1 MRTGKGAIPSG
12 PDGIA
17 SRENPEKK
25 KYQIRERKD
34 VVPGKAHIG
43 TAGGELPD
51 DDLAPGRETL
61 EFVR

>member
-1 MRTGKGAIPSG
+1 MRTGKGVIPSS
-12 PDGIA
+12 PDGKA

-34 VVPGKAHIG
+34 VVPGKAHIV
-43 TAGGELPD
+43 TAGDEMPD
-51 DDLAPGRETL
+51 DDLALGCETL

>member
-1 MRTGKGAIPSG
+1 MRTGRGAIPSG
-12 PDGIA
+12 PDGKA
-17 SRENPEKK
+17 DRENPEKK

-34 VVPGKAHIG
+34 VVLGKAHIV

-51 DDLAPGRETL
+51 GELAPGRETL